1 MNKSLLR
8 LVFRKEESS
17 FLKER
22 SKELLAIACV
32 LLALITPANAN
43 DKLTVLLDWFV
54 NPNHGPLIVAQAIG
68 AFQRQGLDV
77 EFVEPADPS
86 MPPLLVAAGRGD
98 IAIGYQPQLY
108 QQVAQGLQLARIG
121 VLIDRPMETLETL
134 EPSGI
139 KTIAD
144 LKGKRIG
151 YNNVGGDVN
160 LADIAQM
167 LSTAGLKLTDVTLVN
182 IGTALTTSLLTGQVD
197 AVGVD
202 RNFETFELIEHG
214 AKPRGFDYEA
224 YGVPA
229 FDYLIMIVQKSRAHD
244 PAMARFLRAVQEGVA
259 YIRAHPD
266 QAWADFVKLY
276 PNDDNALNL
285 SAWRFTIGCFAADP
299 FSLDV
304 KKYDRFA
311 DFLRARGVIPA
322 ALPVA
327 DYTVALK

>member
-1 MNKSLLR
+1 MNKSLL
-8 LVFRKEESS
+8 LLFFRKGESS

-22 SKELLAIACV
+22 SKELLSIACV
-32 LLALITPANAN
+32 LLALIAPAHAN

-139 KTIAD
+139 KTIGD
-144 LKGKRIG
+144 LKGKRVG

-224 YGVPA
+224 YGVPD

-244 PAMARFLRAVQEGVA
+244 PAMVRFLRAVQEGGA

-285 SAWRFTIGCFAADP
+285 SAWRFTIGCFAVDP

-311 DFLRARGVIPA
+311 DFLRARGVIPV
-322 ALPVA
+322 ALPVGA
-327 DYTVALK
+327 YAVALK